1 MIIFFSNVWIR
12 CRFSHVFFCL
22 WTLLLTRLWLPEEM
36 DGKLSD
42 TEMFDLFPTH
52 SIYQS
57 ASLGLCELH
66 NKWLR
71 DKEHVDV
78 RCDSLPTK
86 LVMTL
91 TNGRHPGWATAGL
104 HLMRLW
110 NWSQVLVELLCFP
123 PAAAAKTPFFQIY
136 VGEGQEVALC
146 SFIAYCPSW
155 NVPVTGTGNNSV
167 LC

>member
-1 MIIFFSNVWIR
+1 MDQILTSSSASGLYCWPGYDYLR
-12 CRFSHVFFCL
+12 R
-22 WTLLLTRLWLPEEM
+22 WTV
-36 DGKLSD
+36 KLSD